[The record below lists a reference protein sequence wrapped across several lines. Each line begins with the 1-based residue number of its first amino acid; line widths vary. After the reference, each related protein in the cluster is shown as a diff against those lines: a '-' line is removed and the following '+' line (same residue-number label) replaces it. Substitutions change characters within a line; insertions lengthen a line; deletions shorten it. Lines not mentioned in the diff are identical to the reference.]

1 MFCSILWESS
11 MKKLSKGGF
20 VEIAEIGN
28 FKIWCFYTR
37 SNETQLSK
45 DEKMVFLKQAG
56 LLYMQ
61 LSRYFKVTG
70 FVESIRKELFN

>member
-1 MFCSILWESS
+1 MGKIHE
-11 MKKLSKGGF
+11 KLSKGEF

-28 FKIWCFYTR
+28 FKIRCFYMK

-45 DEKMVFLKQAG
+45 DEKNGIG

-61 LSRYFKVTG
+61 LLRYFKVTG

>member
-1 MFCSILWESS
+1 MGKIHE
-11 MKKLSKGGF
+11 KLSKGGF

-45 DEKMVFLKQAG
+45 DEKMEFFEITWTVVYA
-56 LLYMQ
+56 
-61 LSRYFKVTG
+61 T
-70 FVESIRKELFN
+70 VEIL

>member
-1 MFCSILWESS
+1 MGKFHE
-11 MKKLSKGGF
+11 KLSKGGF

-45 DEKMVFLKQAG
+45 DEKMVF
-56 LLYMQ
+56 
-61 LSRYFKVTG
+61 F
-70 FVESIRKELFN
+70 